1 LLPERVSTKKAD
13 FKVVSADDGSPHEFS
28 ILLKST
34 GMSIPTA
41 SNSLFNPGNLLER
54 LRHNTLFENLDDHQF
69 ERIRSKLVQRRYAAH
84 APIIEEMID
93 GDKLYLIAE
102 GRVKITK
109 NTKYRDESLIAL
121 LHHGDF
127 FGELELI
134 DGRPRMSR
142 VTAVEDCILYELA
155 KDEFHRLL
163 SENHPFTTRLLEV
176 LSVRLRAINHHFVQE
191 MDRHAEHTL
200 TELQKLQRLIDA
212 AKTVNSTL
220 DLDKLL
226 AIIVESALNIVGGAG
241 GTLYLIDENRQELWS
256 KVLKGLELIEIRLPV
271 GKGIA
276 GYVAATGD
284 VQNIPDAYLDPR
296 FNPEIDEKT
305 GFHTSTILCVPMRNK
320 DKKIIGVLQLIN
332 KTTGVF
338 TSDDVSFIEALSIHA
353 AIAIE
358 NARLYEQERE
368 KIALEK
374 DILAAREVQLIL
386 LPKEIPKVTGYDIAG
401 ESITAKMVGGDYF
414 DFIPLARDRLA
425 ICVGDVSGKGLP
437 ASLLM
442 ANLQATLRGQTIID
456 APPNI
461 YVRRSNRLMWQ
472 TTSAEKFATLF
483 FGILDLNG
491 HTLHYVN
498 AGQNYP
504 ILISSD
510 CSQTPLTTGGIPLG
524 MLEDCEYEEEVVA
537 FTPESILVM
546 YSDGVSEAFNKE
558 KQQFGDEHVI
568 SIVCKLHNESA
579 QTIVD
584 AILDEVHIHSTGVP
598 QLDDLT
604 VVVVKRH

>member
-1 LLPERVSTKKAD
+1 MST
-13 FKVVSADDGSPHEFS
+13 SATSQSP
-28 ILLKST
+28 
-34 GMSIPTA
+34 
-41 SNSLFNPGNLLER
+41 SNPANLLER
-54 LRHNTLFENLDDHQF
+54 LRHNTLFENINDHQF
-69 ERIRSKLVQRRYAAH
+69 ERVRSKLVQRRYAANT
-84 APIIEEMID
+84 PIIEEMYD
-93 GDKLYLIAE
+93 GDRLYLIAE

-109 NTKYRDESLIAL
+109 NTKYRDESLLAL

-163 SENHPFTTRLLEV
+163 SENHAFTTRLLEV

-200 TELQKLQRLIDA
+200 AELQKLQRLIDA

-305 GFHTSTILCVPMRNK
+305 GFHTKTILCVPMRNK

-386 LPKEIPKVTGYDIAG
+386 LPKDFPKVPGYDISG

-425 ICVGDVSGKGLP
+425 VCVGDVSGKGLP

-461 YVRRSNRLMWQ
+461 YMRRSNRLLWQ
-472 TTSAEKFATLF
+472 TTAAEKFATLF
-483 FGILDLNG
+483 FGILDLQG
-491 HTLHYVN
+491 HTLTYVN

-510 CSQTPLTTGGIPLG
+510 CNQTPLTTGGIPLG
-524 MLEDCEYEEEVVA
+524 MLEDCEYEEEVVK
-537 FTPESILVM
+537 FESGSILVM

-558 KQQFGDEHVI
+558 KQQFGDERVI
-568 SIVCKLHNESA
+568 NLVCESRQRSA
-579 QTIVD
+579 RAIVD
-584 AILDEVHIHSTGVP
+584 TILEAVRAHSRGVP

-604 VVVVKRH
+604 VVIVKHQLP